1 MAARAMYLLPAGDI
15 SQPICFYI
23 HYDGYL
29 EGAVILGI
37 FTKCTMIK
45 IPVTGFWKIF

>member
-1 MAARAMYLLPAGDI
+1 MATRATYLLPAGDI

-23 HYDGYL
+23 HYDKYL

-45 IPVTGFWKIF
+45 IPVTGLRRIF